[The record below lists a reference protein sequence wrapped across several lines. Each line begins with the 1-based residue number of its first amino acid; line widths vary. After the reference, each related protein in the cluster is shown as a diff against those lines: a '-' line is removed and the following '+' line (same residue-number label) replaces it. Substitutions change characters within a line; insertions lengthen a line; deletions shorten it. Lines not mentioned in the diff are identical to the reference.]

1 MKSEMIYL
9 DYPSSTPIDP
19 RVLHVMIEALHN
31 DYGNPSNLTHHLGR
45 RARDLVEHARAQVAA
60 SIGAKP
66 DEIFF
71 TKGATESNNLAIY
84 GLSEGIPDKRHLI
97 TTAIEHKAVLE
108 PCKNLEKSGYDLTLL
123 ALDKNAQI
131 SYSELEKSIR
141 PDTLLVSLMW
151 VNNEIGST
159 HDVQKIADIAERKK
173 VIFHTDGTQAVGK
186 LKVDVSK
193 LNVHMLSLSAHKI
206 YGPKGIGALYIRR
219 DVQPFL
225 KPMMLGGGQERGL
238 VSGTSNVPAI
248 VGFGKACELISHD
261 LTHDMEHA
269 TSLSNEVKTFF
280 KSVAGVHY
288 VTPEKYSVPSILNI
302 AFEKVSGTELI
313 CQLENVALSSA
324 SACCSGNKTPS
335 HVLTGIGFREDLSQN
350 NIRLGVG
357 RFTSHEQLK
366 KALSTIAAGIEC
378 LRSGREIPQSENGL
392 ELTPDQVRDCLD
404 DFCIIDVRTNEEF
417 FGELGHIHNSLLK
430 TLDTDLD
437 AFLNDSCVTKAYLFV
452 CRSGRRSLT
461 AVDMA
466 KLKGIER
473 AYSLAGGMILW
484 NQKSLPITRDEFK

>member
-9 DYPSSTPIDP
+9 DYPSSTPVDP
-19 RVLHVMIEALHN
+19 RVLHVMMEALRN

-45 RARDLVEHARAQVAA
+45 RARDIVEQARAQVAA
-60 SIGAKP
+60 CIGAKP

-84 GLSEGIPDKRHLI
+84 GLSKGIPDKRHI
-97 TTAIEHKAVLE
+97 VTTAIEHKAVLE
-108 PCKNLEKSGYDLTLL
+108 PCKHLEKNGYDLTLL

-131 SYSELEKSIR
+131 SYAELEQSIR

-159 HDVQKIADIAERKK
+159 HDVEKIAEIAGRKK
-173 VIFHTDGTQAVGK
+173 VVFHTDGTQAVGK
-186 LKVDVSK
+186 LNVDVSK
-193 LNVHMLSLSAHKI
+193 LNIPMMSLSAHKI
-206 YGPKGIGALYIRR
+206 YGPKGIGALYVRR
-219 DVQPFL
+219 DVQPLL

-248 VGFGKACELISHD
+248 VGFGKACEIISCD
-261 LTHDMEHA
+261 LARDMEHA
-269 TSLSNEVKTFF
+269 KSLSEQVKTFF
-280 KSVAGVHY
+280 KSVSGVHY
-288 VTPEKYSVPSILNI
+288 VTPEQHSVPAIINI

-335 HVLTGIGFREDLSQN
+335 HVLTGIGFRDDLSQN

-357 RFTSHEQLK
+357 RFTTNEQLK
-366 KALSTIAAGIEC
+366 TALSTIASGIEC
-378 LRSGREIPQSENGL
+378 LRSGRDIPHSENGR
-392 ELTPDQVRDCLD
+392 ELTADQVYNCLD
-404 DFCIIDVRTNEEF
+404 DFCIVDVRTSEEF

-430 TLDTDLD
+430 TLDGDLD
-437 AFLNDSCVTKAYLFV
+437 VFLNDTCVTKAHLFV
-452 CRSGRRSLT
+452 CRTGRRSLT
-461 AVDMA
+461 AVDLA
-466 KLKGIER
+466 KSKGIEK
-473 AYSLAGGMILW
+473 AFSLTGGMVLW
-484 NQKSLPITRDEFK
+484 NQKSLPVSRKQP